1 MAPVA
6 AAALLEG
13 LADRALRSE
22 SEPVVCLQA
31 PQAVEVPRSLL
42 RADGRSVYQRSFGAG
57 WGDDRCA
64 MSSSRPSRSRGS
76 RRPGAASAGRWRPA
90 IHLVHRWPPGRYYPW
105 MKVPSVSAGAFGEFA
120 GRIGAIT
127 AGRPTDE
134 VPGRGQEPGRCQV
147 PRRS

>member
-1 MAPVA
+1 MPPSIDGFIAGITTA
-6 AAALLEG
+6 
-13 LADRALRSE
+13 R
-22 SEPVVCLQA
+22 C
-31 PQAVEVPRSLL
+31 SL
-42 RADGRSVYQRSFGAG
+42 
-57 WGDDRCA
+57 C
-64 MSSSRPSRSRGS
+64 
-76 RRPGAASAGRWRPA
+76 GRWRPA
-90 IHLVHRWPPGRYYPW
+90 IHLVHRRPPGRYYPW